1 VKLLIEAQTH
11 LYLSAMSDQNA
22 PSWLT
27 QDDVPNGSSASAEKA
42 PKPAG
47 VFKMFSKE
55 AATAHVQKAAVDHVT
70 SNAQQGIAS
79 APDDGFTPAWA
90 TAKAYTPPNDVENPA
105 ITPAVPV
112 SSSKNGPAPLEL
124 DPALEKRMLFYHRV
138 LRIMYQ
144 LAASLMGIS
153 AGLSLINQTNLGSIF
168 FAVYVLFFCLIMF
181 CFEIGF
187 SVSASSSLIDIRFVP
202 LPMNL
207 IHHLTFHPQ
216 MIAAC
221 FAINFGFLYTLTG
234 RFIFVVFVGVMSFS
248 LSLFGKISMAIL
260 FAVLLMH
267 IILMCMF
274 PKFSRYVREKDL
286 RTIHRST

>member
-1 VKLLIEAQTH
+1 
-11 LYLSAMSDQNA
+11 MSDQNA

-90 TAKAYTPPNDVENPA
+90 TAKAYTPPHDVENPA

-112 SSSKNGPAPLEL
+112 TSSKKGPAPLEL

-187 SVSASSSLIDIRFVP
+187 SVSASSSVNDIRFVP
-202 LPMNL
+202 LPVNL
-207 IHHLTFHPQ
+207 IRHLTFYPQ

-286 RTIHRST
+286 RTVHRST

>member
-1 VKLLIEAQTH
+1 MQQLHSSLPVLKPREGVEKLLVEAQTH

-90 TAKAYTPPNDVENPA
+90 TAKAYTPPHDVENPA

-112 SSSKNGPAPLEL
+112 SSSKKGPAPLEL
-124 DPALEKRMLFYHRV
+124 DPALEKKMLFYHRL
-138 LRIMYQ
+138 LRVMYQ
-144 LAASLMGIS
+144 LASSLMGIS
-153 AGLSLINQTNLGSIF
+153 AGLSLVNQTNFSAVF

-187 SVSASSSLIDIRFVP
+187 SVSASSSLNDIALCSVARESNTPSYFSSTDVSSLLRCQFRFLV
-202 LPMNL
+202 
-207 IHHLTFHPQ
+207 HS
-216 MIAAC
+216 
-221 FAINFGFLYTLTG
+221 Y
-234 RFIFVVFVGVMSFS
+234 
-248 LSLFGKISMAIL
+248 GKN
-260 FAVLLMH
+260 
-267 IILMCMF
+267 
-274 PKFSRYVREKDL
+274 DL
-286 RTIHRST
+286 RSFCRRNEL